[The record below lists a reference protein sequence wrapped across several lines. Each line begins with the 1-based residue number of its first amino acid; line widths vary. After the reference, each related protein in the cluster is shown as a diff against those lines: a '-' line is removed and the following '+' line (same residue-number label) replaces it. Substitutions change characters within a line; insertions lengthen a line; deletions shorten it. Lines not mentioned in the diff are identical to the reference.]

1 MSKVKTKMGVSAER
15 VGLKKQISLFDCVTM
30 LVGTMIGS
38 GIFVSPVGILFY
50 VRSRGM
56 SYLLWTVCG
65 VYSTLCAACFAELGA
80 TLPISGGEYMYI
92 YRAFGDFAAFLCL
105 WTYMFKYCTAYVALC
120 LIFSTYILQPL
131 YKDCYEI
138 PQVLLRLISALVYS
152 K

>member
-1 MSKVKTKMGVSAER
+1 MEISTER
-15 VGLKKQISLFDCVTM
+15 VGLKKQISLFDCVTI
-30 LVGTMIGS
+30 LVGTMIGA
-38 GIFVSPVGILFY
+38 GIFVSPVGILLY
-50 VRSRGM
+50 VRSMGM
-56 SYLLWTVCG
+56 SYVLWALCG
-65 VYSTLCAACFAELGA
+65 FYSAFCAACFAELGA

-105 WTYMFKYCTAYVALC
+105 WTYMFNYCTAYAALC

-131 YKDCYEI
+131 YKDCDEI